1 MIEISNLTKS
11 YRTGHGRHY
20 VFRDLNAVFPEGKS
34 VGIIGRN
41 GAGKTTLLNIL
52 GGIDY
57 PDTGE
62 VRTEKRI
69 SWPMGMSGNFVRH
82 ISGRENCKFIC
93 RIYGDSP
100 KIIREK
106 LAFIEEMSGIGK
118 FFDEPLFT
126 YSAGM
131 KARVNFALS
140 MAFEFDIYLMDEVG
154 APGDRIFKQITSKVL
169 EERKARSTVIM
180 VSHSMTS
187 LRETCDIGVVIGGGR
202 VRIFDDIEEAIQTY
216 ENE

>member
-1 MIEISNLTKS
+1 MIEIRNLTKS

-20 VFRDLNAVFPEGKS
+20 VFRDVNAVFPEGKS

-57 PDTGE
+57 PDSGE
-62 VRTEKRI
+62 VKTEKKI

-100 KIIREK
+100 AVIREK
-106 LAFIEEMSGIGK
+106 LKYIEELSGIGK
-118 FFDEPLFT
+118 FFDEPLYT

-131 KARVNFALS
+131 KARVSFALS

-154 APGDRIFKQITSKVL
+154 APGDRIFKQITSRAL
-169 EERKARSTVIM
+169 EERKSKSTAIM
-180 VSHSMTS
+180 VSHSLTT
-187 LRETCDIGVVIGGGR
+187 LRASCDIGVLIGGGR
-202 VRIFDDIEEAIQTY
+202 VRIFEDIEEAIHTY